1 MPILDY
7 IMPIALVS
15 KDRWMRDAA
24 QSFRRTYPTG
34 TASAPAKWDPGRWSA
49 MVGDGRLNAAE
60 YSEMM
65 SQIFD
70 TFDQDQ
76 DGTLRG
82 RPYHEVSMAEESR
95 ANVDRSIKQASSSL
109 QNQASWWSKNWWV
122 VVVVGVVLLLLG
134 FLGLAFY
141 WRRRRLNK

>member
-34 TASAPAKWDPGRWSA
+34 AASAPAEWGEWGDKD
-49 MVGDGRLNAAE
+49 GDGRVNAAE

-76 DGTLRG
+76 DGTLSKS
-82 RPYHEVSMAEESR
+82 EVGYQLAEVGR
-95 ANVDRSIKQASSSL
+95 ANVDLAIKQASKSCKL